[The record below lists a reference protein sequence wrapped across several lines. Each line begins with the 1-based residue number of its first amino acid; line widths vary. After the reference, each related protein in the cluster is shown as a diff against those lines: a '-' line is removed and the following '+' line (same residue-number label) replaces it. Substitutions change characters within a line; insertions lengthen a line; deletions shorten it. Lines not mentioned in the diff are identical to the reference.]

1 MALTPQGGS
10 ATEMKVKGESSEDEE
25 KKWLDALEA
34 GTLDDTGEIPKTR
47 DPNLLTARQVSLM
60 SCSQSVDGEGDV
72 CLPSGSEQS
81 VSLAGDGEWD
91 VCLPSEGG
99 E

>member
-10 ATEMKVKGESSEDEE
+10 ATEMKAKGESSEDEE

-47 DPNLLTARQVSLM
+47 DPNLLTARQVSSGL
-60 SCSQSVDGEGDV
+60 
-72 CLPSGSEQS
+72 CLGSEF
-81 VSLAGDGEWD
+81 D
-91 VCLPSEGG
+91 VLLSIRGW
-99 E
+99 